1 MKIKGLNNAIAD
13 VLKTYTKDI
22 EQELEMIQKKV
33 ATNATKK
40 LQQRSPV
47 KKGRY
52 ARGWKAKKTATGYV
66 IYNASDPGKTHL
78 LENGHAKRGGGRVKA
93 YKHIEPVEQEVI
105 QEYVREAE
113 RALRR

>member
-47 KKGRY
+47 KKVDTREG
-52 ARGWKAKKTATGYV
+52 
-66 IYNASDPGKTHL
+66 GKL
-78 LENGHAKRGGGRVKA
+78 KRLPLDMLFITPLTLVKL
-93 YKHIEPVEQEVI
+93 IF
-105 QEYVREAE
+105 
-113 RALRR
+113 